1 MTTKNPLVLTNEA
14 GQSLWLD
21 FIQRSILENGELL
34 SLIND
39 DKITGL
45 TSNPAIFKQAIAGTA
60 EYDKDIS
67 AAASNT
73 PEASDM
79 DIYNGLAIADIQAAA
94 DLFAPVFNA
103 GNGED
108 GMVSIEVSPTL
119 ANDTKATISEGLEL
133 HRRVDRP
140 NVMIKVPGTKAG
152 IRAFEE
158 LTANGINVNV
168 TLLFSVER
176 YKDIAQAY
184 LRGLGKRM
192 EAGESI
198 KGITSV
204 ASFFISRVDAAVD
217 SALSEIGNSELPGK
231 IAIANAKVAY
241 DYYENLF
248 HNQQFEAFAAAG
260 ALPQRLLWASTGTKN
275 PEYRDVMYL
284 EQLIGP
290 ETVNTVPP
298 ATLDAFRD
306 HGVVAQTLKADLES
320 AQQQLKDLS
329 ALGIDLDAIT
339 DKLEA
344 DGVASF
350 VAAFDELLTSVA
362 SKRASL
368 SNA

>member
-1 MTTKNPLVLTNEA
+1 MTTKNPLVQTNKA

-60 EYDKDIS
+60 EYDADIS
-67 AAASNT
+67 AAIAKN
-73 PEASDM
+73 PDASDM

-94 DLFAPVFNA
+94 DLFTSVFNA
-103 GNGED
+103 GSGED

-119 ANDTKATISEGLEL
+119 ANDTRATISEALEL

-152 IRAFEE
+152 ITAFEE

-176 YKDIAQAY
+176 YKEIAQAY
-184 LRGLGKRM
+184 LRGLGKRVS
-192 EAGESI
+192 AGESI

-217 SALSEIGNSELPGK
+217 SALSEKGNTELAGK
-231 IAIANAKVAY
+231 VAIANAKVAY
-241 DYYENLF
+241 DYYDSVF
-248 HNQQFEAFAAAG
+248 RGQQFEAYAAEG

-306 HGVVAQTLKADLES
+306 HGVVAQTLKTELEA
-320 AQQQLKDLS
+320 AQQQLKNLS
-329 ALGIDLDAIT
+329 ALGIDLNTIT

-344 DGVASF
+344 DGVDSF
-350 VAAFDELLTSVA
+350 VAAFEELLNSLA
-362 SKRASL
+362 AKREKL
-368 SNA
+368 NNV